1 MFPEEALHCI
11 EWARDRFG
19 KLFTQRPKNVNLVLE
34 EGFENQD
41 LKIMI
46 QVVKTLKHHPKN
58 FDNCLRVSREKF
70 EKYFKNDI
78 KHLLFAYPLDKV
90 NKDGS
95 KFWSLPKRPSVF
107 VKDATFINAFA
118 CLTAKIF

>member
-1 MFPEEALHCI
+1 MSLECTLKMFPEEALHCI

-46 QVVKTLKHHPKN
+46 QVVKTSHEKSLKN
-58 FDNCLRVSREKF
+58 TLRMILNT
-70 EKYFKNDI
+70 Y
-78 KHLLFAYPLDKV
+78 Y
-90 NKDGS
+90 
-95 KFWSLPKRPSVF
+95 SL
-107 VKDATFINAFA
+107 I
-118 CLTAKIF
+118 L